1 MVAHPIPTHSRDRH
15 YLSQT
20 PFTQILEFWEAAL
33 AARLVPME
41 ARLLLPPLSLV
52 LGDLDAPLS
61 SPLLS
66 PLLRQLLAHG
76 NAK

>member
-1 MVAHPIPTHSRDRH
+1 LVAHPIPAHSRDRH
-15 YLSQT
+15 NPKKIGL
-20 PFTQILEFWEAAL
+20 EAAL

-41 ARLLLPPLSLV
+41 ARLLQPPPKQRLSLV